1 MGTRVLD
8 RIDGWEQRRFD
19 DGYRGLERLTAEE
32 FSGVVRAGGAEL
44 FVTRGSGVAVHGG
57 GIDAFEGASG
67 TAYVS
72 PSAALPVLA
81 VMQEQSEEVRD
92 SFYTE
97 QTPLLDVHRTLST
110 GGFTGY
116 VELSENVLS
125 GDYYLVY
132 HAGKQRTVAYVG
144 QSAQLVHGDRA
155 FQEAT
160 DEVGLYEVRPVDI
173 EPLDIPEP
181 EPEPEQGSGDDVSET
196 GANSRPAASTS
207 TPDADQTV
215 HTVPSVDPART
226 PGETPLETVSVDD
239 HAAPEETADHGA
251 SADTPATP
259 EGTQTQQDRQDEAA
273 VESESPEVDRQS
285 EQQSEAVTDAGEQNE
300 SIPEVERL
308 RQRVRELEREQEKL
322 RERFDTLRADYER
335 LSAILD
341 SQTDETGESAN

>member
-8 RIDGWEQRRFD
+8 RIDGWEQRRFA

-32 FSGVVRAGGAEL
+32 FSGVVRADGAEL
-44 FVTRGSGVAVHGG
+44 FVTRGSGVAVHEG
-57 GIDAFEGASG
+57 GIDDFEGASG
-67 TAYVS
+67 TAYVA

-81 VMQEQSEEVRD
+81 VMQAQSEEVRD

-160 DEVGLYEVRPVDI
+160 DEVGIYEVRPVDI

-181 EPEPEQGSGDDVSET
+181 EQEQESEHDVS
-196 GANSRPAASTS
+196 GAATNTS

-215 HTVPSVDPART
+215 HTVPSVDPVRT
-226 PGETPLETVSVDD
+226 PGETPLEPVPVDD
-239 HAAPEETADHGA
+239 HTAPAETADHRA
-251 SADTPATP
+251 SADTPADP
-259 EGTQTQQDRQDEAA
+259 EGAQTQQDRQDGAT

-285 EQQSEAVTDAGEQNE
+285 EQQSEAVTEAGEQNR
-300 SIPEVERL
+300 SIPEGERL
-308 RQRVRELEREQEKL
+308 RQRVRELEREQEEL
-322 RERFDTLRADYER
+322 RERFDTLQADYER
-335 LSAILD
+335 LSAMLD
-341 SQTDETGESAN
+341 DQGNNTNESGN